1 LIIKQYLN
9 FVNKKHSPNNQ
20 DKISRSSKTGF
31 PYGNQPLSLRETI
44 LSLIFQSVCVRF
56 DGMITS
62 DIIMDSH
69 KYIMNTY
76 SRQPIVLVK
85 GRGMKVY
92 DSDGREY
99 LDFVAGVATTNLG
112 HCHPRVVVALQKQ
125 AQRLMHVSNHYY
137 NEPQINLAKMLAKH
151 SFADKSFFCNSGTE
165 AIEAAIKLARR
176 YSREVLRQDRYEIV
190 TMRGSFHGRTMG
202 ALAATAQ
209 EKFHASFE
217 PLVPGF
223 TYVPFNDSVAV
234 EQAITDR
241 TCAVL
246 VEPVQ
251 GEGGVNVPSDGYL
264 KALREICD
272 RRNILLMLDEIQT
285 GMGRTGKLFAY
296 EHTGMTPDVVA
307 LAKGLGAGM
316 SIGALLAAD
325 KAAQAFVPGSHGST
339 FGGNPLTCAAAI
351 ASLEALLEDNIIIQ
365 AVEELGRHFLWG
377 LDNLRG
383 KYSFVKDVRGKGLLI
398 GMELDFDGKDIV
410 TACLRDGFL
419 INCTVGNV
427 LRFMPPLI
435 ITEEEIDRL
444 ISALDGIFAKR

>member
-1 LIIKQYLN
+1 
-9 FVNKKHSPNNQ
+9 
-20 DKISRSSKTGF
+20 
-31 PYGNQPLSLRETI
+31 
-44 LSLIFQSVCVRF
+44 
-56 DGMITS
+56 MITS
-62 DIIMDSH
+62 DIITDSH

-76 SRQPIVLVK
+76 SRQPIMLVK

-99 LDFVAGVATTNLG
+99 LDFVAGVATNNLR

-125 AQRLMHVSNHYY
+125 AQRLMHVSNHYH

-176 YSREVLRQDRYEIV
+176 YSREVLRQDRYEII

-223 TYVPFNDSVAV
+223 TYVPFNDSGAV

-272 RRNILLMLDEIQT
+272 RSNILLMLNEIQT
-285 GMGRTGKLFAY
+285 SMGRTGKLFAY
-296 EHTGMTPDVVA
+296 EHTGITPDVTA

-316 SIGALLAAD
+316 TIGALLATD
-325 KAAQAFVPGSHGST
+325 KVAQAFMPGSHGST
-339 FGGNPLTCAAAI
+339 FGGNPLACAADI

-365 AVEELGRHFLWG
+365 AVEELSRHFLQG
-377 LDNLRG
+377 LDDLRR
-383 KYSFVKDVRGKGLLI
+383 KYGFVKDVRGKGLLI
-398 GMELDFDGKDIV
+398 GMELDFAGKDIV
-410 TACLRDGFL
+410 TACLREGFL
-419 INCTVGNV
+419 INCTVENV

-444 ISALDGIFAKR
+444 INALDGIFAKR